1 MEKIMQDNN
10 IKIKGYKGTWYIIGK
25 TIHNMKEVYLLEHE
39 QFGDETPSIIVD
51 NELNVIL
58 DDVYNGFDDL
68 YDME

>member
-1 MEKIMQDNN
+1 MQDNN
-10 IKIKGYKGTWYIIGK
+10 IEIKGYKGTWCVIGK
-25 TIHNMKEVYLLEHE
+25 TFYNMKEVYLLEHE
-39 QFGDETPSIIVD
+39 QYGDETASLIVD

>member
-1 MEKIMQDNN
+1 MQDNN
-10 IKIKGYKGTWYIIGK
+10 IKIKGYKGTWYVIGK

-39 QFGDETPSIIVD
+39 QYGDETPSLIVD

-58 DDVYNGFDDL
+58 DDVYNGFNDL